1 IQWLLSLL
9 DPTGIMP
16 VINSFIAFFNAVQSA
31 IEYLRDIL
39 AIINDYVSTLASVAR
54 GAIEPGAQ
62 KLEQGLANAI
72 PIAIGFLANQFGL
85 GNIGE
90 KIQGIVGGIR
100 ELVERALDW
109 LLDRAVSMGQSVLR
123 MLGFGGEGEEAP
135 ASEPEGTIV
144 VDVTM
149 EGMSHDL
156 IVQPG
161 SD

>member
-16 VINSFIAFFNAVQSA
+16 VINSFIAFFKAVQSA

-39 AIINDYVSTLASVAR
+39 AIINDYVSTVAAIAR

-90 KIQGIVGGIR
+90 KIQEIVGGIR
-100 ELVERALDW
+100 ELVDQALDW
-109 LLDRAVSMGQSVLR
+109 LIDRAVSMVQSLLSA
-123 MLGFGGEGEEAP
+123 LGFGGEEEVEGAEEAEI
-135 ASEPEGTIV
+135 EPPMQEAV
-144 VDVTM
+144 
-149 EGMSHDL
+149 
-156 IVQPG
+156 
-161 SD
+161 